1 MVVLAGSE
9 QSPPQFLRA
18 VSLLQEGNSL
28 FEMWCQKQLQNASRL
43 LLLWNNGLGNVLTYW
58 VVLINS
64 SWKFVRHK
72 IRHRHFDQ
80 RAYSLTLSFSTFCF
94 SFHATHD
101 RWHSYSWRITLGTLR
116 VIPNATRV
124 SESDTVPGITLN
136 PILYVKKK
144 KKSRNHANFR
154 TFTSINNTLQQT
166 GEQWLLRGD
175 T

>member
-1 MVVLAGSE
+1 MVVLAGSD
-9 QSPPQFLRA
+9 QSPRFLHA

-28 FEMWCQKQLQNASRL
+28 FERWCQKQPQNASRL
-43 LLLWNNGLGNVLTYW
+43 FLLWNNGLGNVLTYW
-58 VVLINS
+58 VALINS

-101 RWHSYSWRITLGTLR
+101 RWHSCPWHISLGTLR
-116 VIPNATRV
+116 VIPNARRV
-124 SESDTVPGITLN
+124 SESDIVLGITLN
-136 PILYVKKK
+136 PILHVKK

-154 TFTSINNTLQQT
+154 TFTSINNALQQT
-166 GEQWLLRGD
+166 GEQWLISGD